1 MSEDL
6 RVIKTRSNI
15 RKEFLSLLEQYE
27 FRAITVSM
35 IIERCQI
42 NRSTFYRNY
51 EDKYALADAIVQ
63 DLLEE
68 FSRNMET
75 AFIRESKPK
84 AGAFNFM
91 LEYFSQHQKEL
102 TLLYQRVLPVNLF
115 DQMLTRYSE
124 ALLKEISRIFPNSVR
139 QQKLSRYFS
148 RIIASNI
155 LTSIRWWHLESPE
168 TSRQEMEEIIR
179 LTAEEGILPS
189 LRNRFK

>member
-15 RKEFLSLLEQYE
+15 RREFLSLLEQYE

-35 IIERCQI
+35 IIDRCQI

-102 TLLYQRVLPVNLF
+102 TLLYQRVLPVNIF

>member
-15 RKEFLSLLEQYE
+15 RKEFLSLLQQYE

-51 EDKYALADAIVQ
+51 EDKYALT
-63 DLLEE
+63 EPG
-68 FSRNMET
+68 S
-75 AFIRESKPK
+75 
-84 AGAFNFM
+84 FNSM
-91 LEYFSQHQKEL
+91 LEYFSQHRKEL
-102 TLLYQRVLPVNLF
+102 TLLYQRVLPVNIF

>member
-15 RKEFLSLLEQYE
+15 RKEFLSLLQQYE

-51 EDKYALADAIVQ
+51 EDKYALTDAIVQ

-75 AFIRESKPK
+75 AFIRESKAEP
-84 AGAFNFM
+84 GSFNSM
-91 LEYFSQHQKEL
+91 LEYFSQHRKEL

-124 ALLKEISRIFPNSVR
+124 ALLKETSRIFPNSVLLHHR
-139 QQKLSRYFS
+139 RHRRRGIPAHPPIFLLPSGGGIWKALRLPDRRWRKLSV
-148 RIIASNI
+148 
-155 LTSIRWWHLESPE
+155 
-168 TSRQEMEEIIR
+168 
-179 LTAEEGILPS
+179 
-189 LRNRFK
+189 

>member
-42 NRSTFYRNY
+42 NRSTFYQNY

-75 AFIRESKPK
+75 AFIRESKPQ
-84 AGAFNFM
+84 GRTC
-91 LEYFSQHQKEL
+91 S
-102 TLLYQRVLPVNLF
+102 
-115 DQMLTRYSE
+115 
-124 ALLKEISRIFPNSVR
+124 
-139 QQKLSRYFS
+139 
-148 RIIASNI
+148 
-155 LTSIRWWHLESPE
+155 
-168 TSRQEMEEIIR
+168 
-179 LTAEEGILPS
+179 
-189 LRNRFK
+189 

>member
-6 RVIKTRSNI
+6 RVIKTCSNI
-15 RKEFLSLLEQYE
+15 RREFLSLLQQYE

-51 EDKYALADAIVQ
+51 EDKYALTDAIVQ

-102 TLLYQRVLPVNLF
+102 TLLYQRVLPVNIF

>member
-51 EDKYALADAIVQ
+51 EDKYALTDAIVQ

>member
-51 EDKYALADAIVQ
+51 EDKYALTDAIVQ

-75 AFIRESKPK
+75 AFIRESKAEP
-84 AGAFNFM
+84 GSFNSM
-91 LEYFSQHQKEL
+91 LEYFSQHRKEL
-102 TLLYQRVLPVNLF
+102 TLLYQRVLPVNIF

>member
-15 RKEFLSLLEQYE
+15 RKEFLSLLQQYE

-51 EDKYALADAIVQ
+51 EDKYALTDAIVQ

-75 AFIRESKPK
+75 AFIRESKAEP
-84 AGAFNFM
+84 GSFNSM
-91 LEYFSQHQKEL
+91 LEYFSAAPERTDPALPACPACQYIRPDADPL
-102 TLLYQRVLPVNLF
+102 QRG
-115 DQMLTRYSE
+115 
-124 ALLKEISRIFPNSVR
+124 
-139 QQKLSRYFS
+139 
-148 RIIASNI
+148 
-155 LTSIRWWHLESPE
+155 
-168 TSRQEMEEIIR
+168 
-179 LTAEEGILPS
+179 TAERDLPDFPEFRS
-189 LRNRFK
+189 STETVPVLFTDYRLQYSHFHPVVASGKP

>member
-15 RKEFLSLLEQYE
+15 RREFLSLLEQYE

-35 IIERCQI
+35 IIDRCQI

-91 LEYFSQHQKEL
+91 LEYFSQHRKEL
-102 TLLYQRVLPVNLF
+102 TLLYQRVLPVNIF

-155 LTSIRWWHLESPE
+155 LTSIRWWHLESSE

>member
-75 AFIRESKPK
+75 AFIRESKPR
-84 AGAFNFM
+84 AGAFNSM
-91 LEYFSQHQKEL
+91 LEYFSQHRKEL
-102 TLLYQRVLPVNLF
+102 TLLYQL
-115 DQMLTRYSE
+115 LTRYSE

>member
-15 RKEFLSLLEQYE
+15 RREFLSLLEQYE

-75 AFIRESKPK
+75 AFIRESKPR

-115 DQMLTRYSE
+115 DQMLTCYSE
-124 ALLKEISRIFPNSVR
+124 ALLKESLR
-139 QQKLSRYFS
+139 FS
-148 RIIASNI
+148 RMLFGNRNCPGTFRG
-155 LTSIRWWHLESPE
+155 LSPP
-168 TSRQEMEEIIR
+168 IF
-179 LTAEEGILPS
+179 LLPS
-189 LRNRFK
+189 GVASGKS

>member
-15 RKEFLSLLEQYE
+15 RKEFLSLLQQYE

-75 AFIRESKPK
+75 AFIRESKPR

-91 LEYFSQHQKEL
+91 LEYFSQHRKEL
-102 TLLYQRVLPVNLF
+102 TLLYQRVLPVNIF

-124 ALLKEISRIFPNSVR
+124 ALLKEISRLFPNSVR